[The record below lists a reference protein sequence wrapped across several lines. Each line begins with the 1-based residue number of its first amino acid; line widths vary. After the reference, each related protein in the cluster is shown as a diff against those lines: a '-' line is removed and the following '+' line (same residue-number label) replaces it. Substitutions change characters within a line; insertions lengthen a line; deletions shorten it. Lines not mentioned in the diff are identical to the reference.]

1 MNPSSFTFRWGWI
14 AHCSIA
20 IGAVAVCNMLLSM
33 SHGVVQVFG
42 RWDVVACAF
51 FAAIPLALWVVQ
63 FFCEFAS
70 WQKLGIAFG
79 GVAVAVTITVFAASI
94 TQLPDQSVITLT
106 VCRSVIA
113 MLVMM
118 AVAFAGTT
126 VMPSPRLP
134 LFAENGWLPVAMLF
148 ALTILVPAA
157 YADAVADGIRI
168 DLERSLESRR
178 FGLANRQSEQFA
190 QLNPSGLIHQKSVQ
204 KVQQELEAIVAK
216 LNTEVRRP
224 IFADAPVAVLGRRIT
239 VLMHLDRNE
248 EALQLLEPLTDGDRF
263 EPISLDYKGLCHQ
276 RLNQMSQS
284 LEAYQAAVAYW
295 ESQPAS
301 QSKRSGLASAWKGI
315 GFAARRLDQ
324 RTMEEQAYRELV
336 AVAPTAES
344 HLLLAQ
350 CYREHQK
357 TRLAAEHSA
366 MAMQMDPAMQS
377 QSESILSSMSMDH
390 FGCLQVPRR

>member
-1 MNPSSFTFRWGWI
+1 MNSSSLTFRWGWI
-14 AHCSIA
+14 AYGSMA
-20 IGAVAVCNMLLSM
+20 IGAVAVCSMLLSN
-33 SHGVVQVFG
+33 SEGVVQVFG

-51 FAAIPLALWVVQ
+51 FAAFPLAVGGVQ
-63 FFCEFAS
+63 SFCKFSS
-70 WQKLGIAFG
+70 WQKLSIAFG
-79 GVAVAVTITVFAASI
+79 GVAVAAAITVFAASI

-113 MLVMM
+113 MATMM
-118 AVAFAGTT
+118 AVTFVGTT

-134 LFAENGWLPVAMLF
+134 VFAENGWIRFAMLV
-148 ALTILVPAA
+148 ALATLVPAA

-168 DLERSLESRR
+168 DLERSLETRR
-178 FGLANRQSEQFA
+178 FALANRQSEQFA
-190 QLNPSGLIHQKSVQ
+190 QLNPGGIIHQKSVR
-204 KVQQELEAIVAK
+204 KVQQELKNIVIKLQAEAGQP
-216 LNTEVRRP
+216 LS
-224 IFADAPVAVLGRRIT
+224 ADASVSVLGQRIT

-248 EALQLLEPLTDGDRF
+248 EALQLLEPLTRGDRF
-263 EPISLDYKGLCHQ
+263 QPVSLDYKGLCFQ
-276 RLNQMSQS
+276 RLNRMSQS

-301 QSKRSGLASAWKGI
+301 QSKRSGLGSAWKGI

-324 RTMEEQAYRELV
+324 RALEEQAYRTLV
-336 AVAPTAES
+336 EIDPTAES

-357 TRLAAEHSA
+357 TRLAAEHST
-366 MAMQMDPAMQS
+366 MAMQLDPAMQS